1 MRVVRSGDV
10 DYIDI
15 GVGEHFVI
23 AVIHPADIVFFGKSH
38 SLAVRSVTYGEQIS
52 SVFLQSG
59 GSFVCDYAC
68 TQYRPVV
75 VFRNMLLLDT
85 AVEKKA
91 SADGFYM
98 PSTEACLFKCVL
110 YSRQ

>member
-1 MRVVRSGDV
+1 MRSGDV

-15 GVGEHFVI
+15 GVGEHFII
-23 AVIHPADIVFFGKSH
+23 AAIHLADIVFFGKSH
-38 SLAVRSVTYGEQIS
+38 SLAVRPVTYGKQIS

-59 GSFVCDYAC
+59 GCFIGYNARAR
-68 TQYRPVV
+68 YHPAV

-91 SADGFYM
+91 SAGGFYM
-98 PSTEACLFKCVL
+98 PSTEALPV
-110 YSRQ
+110 

>member
-23 AVIHPADIVFFGKSH
+23 AVIHPADIVFFGKSY
-38 SLAVRSVTYGEQIS
+38 SLVMRSVAYGKQIS

-59 GSFVCDYAC
+59 GCFVCDYTRAE
-68 TQYRPVV
+68 YRPVV

-85 AVEKKA
+85 AVENKT
-91 SADGFYM
+91 SAGGFYM

>member
-1 MRVVRSGDV
+1 M

-23 AVIHPADIVFFGKSH
+23 AVIHLADMILYFSAKATALPCVLLPTANRFLPF
-38 SLAVRSVTYGEQIS
+38 LALRGCFIGYNARTE
-52 SVFLQSG
+52 
-59 GSFVCDYAC
+59 
-68 TQYRPVV
+68 YRPVV
-75 VFRNMLLLDT
+75 VFHNMLLLYT
-85 AVEKKA
+85 AVKNKA
-91 SADGFYM
+91 SAGGFYM

>member
-1 MRVVRSGDV
+1 M

-15 GVGEHFVI
+15 GVGEHFII
-23 AVIHPADIVFFGKSH
+23 AVIHLANIVFFGKSH
-38 SLAVRSVTYGEQIS
+38 SLAVCPVTYGKQIF

-59 GSFVCDYAC
+59 GCFIGYNARAR
-68 TQYRPVV
+68 YRPAV

-91 SADGFYM
+91 SAGGFYM

>member
-23 AVIHPADIVFFGKSH
+23 AVIHLADIVFFGKGH
-38 SLAVRSVTYGEQIS
+38 SLAVRSVTYGKQIS

-59 GSFVCDYAC
+59 GCFIGYNAR
-68 TQYRPVV
+68 TRYRPVL
-75 VFRNMLLLDT
+75 VFHNMLLI
-85 AVEKKA
+85 K
-91 SADGFYM
+91 
-98 PSTEACLFKCVL
+98 P
-110 YSRQ
+110 

>member
-38 SLAVRSVTYGEQIS
+38 SLAVRPVTYGKQIS
-52 SVFLQSG
+52 SVFLALRRLFRLRLHPCRVPPG
-59 GSFVCDYAC
+59 CSF
-68 TQYRPVV
+68 
-75 VFRNMLLLDT
+75 
-85 AVEKKA
+85 
-91 SADGFYM
+91 S
-98 PSTEACLFKCVL
+98 
-110 YSRQ
+110 

>member
-59 GSFVCDYAC
+59 GCFIGYNAC
-68 TQYRPVV
+68 AEYRLVV
-75 VFRNMLLLDT
+75 VFHNMLLI
-85 AVEKKA
+85 K
-91 SADGFYM
+91 S
-98 PSTEACLFKCVL
+98 
-110 YSRQ
+110 

>member
-15 GVGEHFVI
+15 GVGEDFVI
-23 AVIHPADIVFFGKSH
+23 AVIHLADIIFFCKSH
-38 SLAVRSVTYGEQIS
+38 SLAVRPVTYGKQIS

-59 GSFVCDYAC
+59 GCFIGYNTC
-68 TQYRPVV
+68 TRYRPAV
-75 VFRNMLLLDT
+75 VFRNMLLLYT
-85 AVEKKA
+85 ADENKA
-91 SADGFYM
+91 SAGGFYM

-110 YSRQ
+110 YSHQ

>member
-1 MRVVRSGDV
+1 MCVVRSGDV

-23 AVIHPADIVFFGKSH
+23 AVIHPADIVFFDKSH
-38 SLAVRSVTYGEQIS
+38 SLAVRSVTYGKQIS
-52 SVFLQSG
+52 SVFLHCG
-59 GSFVCDYAC
+59 GCFIGYNARAE
-68 TQYRPVV
+68 YRTVV
-75 VFRNMLLLDT
+75 VFCNMLLLDT

-91 SADGFYM
+91 SAGGFYL